1 MMANCADYSAMIQLY
16 IDDELTGSEQQELL
30 THLETC
36 ASCRQKFEELKV
48 FSSRIRQARP
58 LITAPAA
65 LRERILQ
72 QTEQKKKVSSEAQ
85 PKVLS
90 LKQSWWNSSWL
101 PAAAAAMICVVAG
114 AFLFAHLHRQ
124 ANVSS
129 FVDTAIVAHRSLT
142 NASMPLDVQSDSPKV
157 VAAWFASRVPFPFR
171 MPNAGIASDD
181 SAVYKLAGGRLLTF
195 RGEQAALLAFQ
206 MQNDT
211 ISVLIASGNKA
222 KAEGGKITYSNDIR
236 FHSADRN
243 DLHVV
248 TWENKQLV
256 YALIFPNKVAA
267 ERTCSTCHTGS
278 RQPKTA
284 LLDKPHWLAQ

>member
-1 MMANCADYSAMIQLY
+1 MADCADYSAMIQLY

-30 THLETC
+30 SHLETC

-48 FSSRIRQARP
+48 FSNRIRQARP

-85 PKVLS
+85 TKVLS
-90 LKQSWWNSSWL
+90 LKQSWRNSSWL

-142 NASMPLDVQSDSPKV
+142 NASMPLDVRSDSPKV

-236 FHSADRN
+236 FHSTDRN

-256 YALIFPNKVAA
+256 YALIFPSKVAA
-267 ERTCSTCHTGS
+267 EHSCSTCHTGS
-278 RQPKTA
+278 AQPKTA